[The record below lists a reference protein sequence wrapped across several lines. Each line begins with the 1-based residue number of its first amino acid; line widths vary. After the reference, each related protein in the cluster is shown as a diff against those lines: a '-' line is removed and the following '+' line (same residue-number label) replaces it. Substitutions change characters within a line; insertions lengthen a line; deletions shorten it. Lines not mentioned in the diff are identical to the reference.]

1 MWCSDDGPRIY
12 SGLMSQRSVLVTGGG
27 SGIGLAAALHFADAG
42 DAVTVCGRSEDRL
55 ASACAGTS
63 MRHVVCDVTDE
74 GQVEAAVAFAR
85 EPTGGLDVCVASAGG
100 GTIGPV
106 VALPVEEWRRVVD
119 LNLTGTFITLKHA
132 GATIADS
139 GGGAFVAV
147 SSLAASITH
156 RHMAPYCAAKAGVEM
171 LVKVAADEL
180 GARGVRVN
188 AIAPSFV
195 GTELMMVV
203 AEDEVVVSSY
213 LDNMAVRR
221 LGGTGDTTDAIAF
234 LASGASSWITGEV
247 IRVDGGHHLRAGP
260 SYDHISA
267 AIYGDA

>member
-1 MWCSDDGPRIY
+1 MVPK
-12 SGLMSQRSVLVTGGG
+12 SVLVTGGG
-27 SGIGLAAALHFADAG
+27 SGIGLAAARRFADAG
-42 DAVTVCGRSEDRL
+42 DVVTICGRSAERL
-55 ASACAGTS
+55 AGACAGTS
-63 MRHVVCDVTDE
+63 MRHVACDVTDE
-74 GQVEAAVAFAR
+74 AAVEAAVAFAC

-106 VALPVEEWRRVVD
+106 VALAVEEWRRVVD

-132 GATIADS
+132 GAAMAGS
-139 GGGAFVAV
+139 GGGSFVAI
-147 SSLAASITH
+147 SSLAGSVTH

-180 GARGVRVN
+180 GAKGVRVN

-195 GTELMMVV
+195 GTDLMMVV

-213 LDNMAVRR
+213 LDNMAVSR
-221 LGGTGDTTDAIAF
+221 LGTTDDTTDAIEF
-234 LASGASSWITGEV
+234 LASDAASWVTGEV

-260 SYDHISA
+260 SYDHISE
-267 AIYGDA
+267 AIYGDV